1 MIKRLF
7 TINQFVLGFIIIG
20 LITSGIYFN
29 ANKHN
34 KYFLKTVENTYEIS
48 FVNNTYIVSSFSG
61 SGGWLYGGLISNSK
75 ISDINKI
82 SKKELELII
91 ENNSEYSFPIKSFP
105 DSGFLY
111 IGNYD
116 FDKNIEIF
124 AFDLVGTSFIK
135 PIEINKNG
143 QIKNENIFIQAKLLF
158 LASFWML
165 PNFIFYFI
173 FIIQYF
179 IVCIIFGIFLLI
191 NKRKKIT

>member
-34 KYFLKTVENTYEIS
+34 NYLLKTIENTYEIS

-82 SKKELELII
+82 AGLK
-91 ENNSEYSFPIKSFP
+91 
-105 DSGFLY
+105 
-111 IGNYD
+111 
-116 FDKNIEIF
+116 
-124 AFDLVGTSFIK
+124 FISR
-135 PIEINKNG
+135 I
-143 QIKNENIFIQAKLLF
+143 
-158 LASFWML
+158 
-165 PNFIFYFI
+165 
-173 FIIQYF
+173 
-179 IVCIIFGIFLLI
+179 
-191 NKRKKIT
+191 